1 MNKENSPFSL
11 NIPEIK
17 SLLRINYEVADLSA
31 AYAVLHWDQETYM
44 PEKAIHGRAEQLAT
58 LAGVVHKI
66 ATSKKVGRLIEG
78 LSKKEEIGELN
89 IYDKALLREWRRSYE
104 REVKVPKRLVE
115 AMSRA
120 TSEGVAIWQ
129 RARAESKFSIFR
141 DALQKIFDLK
151 IKEAEYVGFADNR
164 YNLFLDDHE
173 PGLTME
179 FLDKIFAELRD
190 IVIDVLRKVNAA
202 NFHIDQDVLREKL
215 NENELWDFTIAV
227 LTAMGFD
234 FSRGRQDKVVG
245 HPFTTEFHHDDVR
258 VTTRFREQF
267 FTSGIFTAIHEG
279 GHAIHHQGG
288 NPLLARTA
296 IHAKTSLGLGES
308 QSRFWENY
316 VGRSAAFW
324 RHWYPRLIQSFP
336 EAGLEAAH
344 EEDFV
349 RAVNKVEPNLIRVD
363 SDEVT
368 YNLHIIIRYEI
379 ERDLFAGHL
388 KIRDLPEAWNAKV
401 KEYLGLDVPSDAKGV
416 LQDVHWAHGS
426 FGYFPT
432 YSLGNLYAAQIN
444 KKIRSVF
451 SDFDERVARGEMIF
465 IRDWLGENIHRYGA
479 LYNMEELIKKVTG
492 EPLNPSHFRD
502 YLQDKFGKIYHF

>member
-1 MNKENSPFSL
+1 MNKESSPFSL
-11 NIPEIK
+11 KIPEIK
-17 SLLRINYEVADLSA
+17 SLLKINYEVADLGA
-31 AYAVLHWDQETYM
+31 AYAILHWDQETYM
-44 PEKAIHGRAEQLAT
+44 PEKAIGGRAEQLAA
-58 LAGVVHKI
+58 LAGVIHKI
-66 ATSKKVGRLIEG
+66 ATSRKVGRLLDA
-78 LSKKEEIGELN
+78 LSKREAAGELN
-89 IYDKALLREWRRSYE
+89 IYDQALLREWRRRYE

-115 AMSRA
+115 ALNRA
-120 TSEGVAIWQ
+120 VSKGNAVWQ
-129 RARAESKFSIFR
+129 KARQESKFSVFEG
-141 DALQKIFDLK
+141 ALEKIFDLK
-151 IKEAEYVGFADNR
+151 LKEAACVGFGENP

-190 IVIDVLRKVNAA
+190 IVIEILRKVHAA
-202 NFHIDQDVLREKL
+202 NFHIDQDILRKKL
-215 NENELWDFTIAV
+215 NEKELWDMTLAILA
-227 LTAMGFD
+227 AMGFD
-234 FSRGRQDKVVG
+234 FSRGRQDKVAG
-245 HPFTTEFHHDDVR
+245 HPFTIELHRDDVR

-288 NPLLARTA
+288 DPAFSRTA
-296 IHAKTSLGLGES
+296 LYSMPSLALAES

-316 VGRSAAFW
+316 IGRSAAFW
-324 RHWYPRLIQSFP
+324 RHWYPRLGQSFP
-336 EAGLEAAH
+336 SAGLEAAH

-379 ERDLFAGHL
+379 ERDLFAGRL
-388 KIRDLPEAWNAKV
+388 KIRDLPEAWNAKI
-401 KEYLGLDVPSDAKGV
+401 KDYLRLDVPSDVKGV

-451 SDFDERVARGEMIF
+451 LDFDERIAKGEMIF
-465 IRDWLGENIHRYGA
+465 VRDWLGENIHKHGAVYG
-479 LYNMEELIKKVTG
+479 MEELIKKITG
-492 EPLNPSHFRD
+492 EPLNPQHFRD
-502 YLQDKFGKIYHF
+502 YLRDKFGRIYHF